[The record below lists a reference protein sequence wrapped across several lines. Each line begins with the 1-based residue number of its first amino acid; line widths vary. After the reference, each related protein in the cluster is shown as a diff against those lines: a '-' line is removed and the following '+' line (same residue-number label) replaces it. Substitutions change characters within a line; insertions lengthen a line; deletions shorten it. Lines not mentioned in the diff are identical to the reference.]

1 MRRKV
6 NVYLPEEVILRYRT
20 EAEREG
26 ISLSARLVQTLAW
39 RDQIDQ
45 LQSFLAGRF
54 DHFEKELDRLSAV
67 LSVSRLLTVT
77 GLDQMPQDTL
87 LAILRDLKDEIDGMT
102 DKQREHYAAKG
113 RELLAKM
120 NGGSK

>member
-1 MRRKV
+1 M
-6 NVYLPEEVILRYRT
+6 
-20 EAEREG
+20 
-26 ISLSARLVQTLAW
+26 SARLVQTLAW

-45 LQSFLAGRF
+45 LQSFLVARF
-54 DHFEKELDRLSAV
+54 DHFEKELDRLSAA
-67 LSVSRLLTVT
+67 LSVSRLLALT
-77 GLDQMPQDTL
+77 GLDQMPHDTL

-120 NGGSK
+120 NGTTK